1 MKVVL
6 EIKDKDLQREIF
18 EHIKWQPIWFSLE
31 WIMEYYDRTERTIH
45 RWINAGKIKKIDWFY
60 YINKKN

>member
-45 RWINAGKIKKIDWFY
+45 RWI
-60 YINKKN
+60 